1 MRSHDVSFAR
11 RGVRGALKRSLCAL
25 ALSALGACSHQDAKK
40 PTAGD
45 DGEGDA
51 GTSAPFEAL
60 GPEVYGAKIKT
71 LMTGRGLNDD
81 ELDSLNDDP
90 AALEALVQTWMED
103 PAWRERLLGFF
114 QQAFQQTQ
122 VSAADYDD
130 QFGLKLG
137 NFRPDV
143 RAHFERAAEESF
155 ARTVLSLLDEGAP
168 FNEVVRTRR
177 FMLNPPLMA
186 LLAYADAVQ
195 QDDAGNPIRRSWLLT
210 KYPTLTLVGDAPA
223 VPIEQTVD
231 PSSPNFFHVQFVPPA
246 QIKTG
251 CELPLNVKGFQ
262 ALVAMAGVLFGKNP
276 LVCGN
281 GEPLFSEDDWDAW
294 RMVTVRAPRAGEE
307 RATFWDLP
315 KLREAKE
322 LVIDMPR
329 VGFMT
334 TPAFFANWPTNDS
347 NQMRV
352 TMNQTLIVALGR
364 SFDDRDSTTPVS
376 ESTSDAAHVE
386 PGTVCYGCHVQLDP
400 MRDFFRQSFNSYYSV
415 QTEQK
420 KQGIPDVATF
430 HLGESTV
437 MGKGVGDLAD
447 ALAES
452 ELFAEAF
459 TQKLCRLA
467 NSASCSVDDPEFKRI
482 AQAFRDSDY
491 DFKLL
496 VRELFS
502 SPLVTFAA
510 ATASASSEDG
520 VVIGIQR
527 RETLC
532 TSLSNRLGLKD
543 VCALHGTQGLRGAQL
558 SRAQVALNL
567 AGAVPGDG
575 YARGSEIP
583 LMPHDPNLFFVSGVE
598 NLCARLAT
606 QLVDGAQGSG
616 MWSSSDKEVAFDAFV
631 SSLMGIAT
639 VDARYDALRAL
650 LSDHFDAARAQGAK
664 ATDALRSTF
673 VLACTSPLTVSLG
686 L

>member
-1 MRSHDVSFAR
+1 M
-11 RGVRGALKRSLCAL
+11 CAL
-25 ALSALGACSHQDAKK
+25 ALSALAACSHQDAKR
-40 PTAGD
+40 PTAAD
-45 DGEGDA
+45 DPDADA
-51 GTSAPFEAL
+51 GSSVPFEAL
-60 GPEVYGAKIKT
+60 GADVYGTKIKT
-71 LMTGRGLNDD
+71 IMTGRGLSDD
-81 ELDSLNDDP
+81 ELKSLGEDP
-90 AALEALVQTWMED
+90 AALKELVQSWMDD
-103 PAWRERLLGFF
+103 PAWRARLLGFF

-130 QFGLKLG
+130 QFGLKFG
-137 NFRPDV
+137 NLRADV
-143 RAHFERAAEESF
+143 RARFERAAEESF
-155 ARTVLSLLDEGAP
+155 ARTVLALLDEGAP
-168 FNEVVRTRR
+168 FNEVARTRR
-177 FMLNPPLMA
+177 FMLNPPLLA

-210 KYPTLTLVGDAPA
+210 KYPNLTLVADAPA

-231 PSSPNFFHVQFVPPA
+231 PSSPNFFHVQYTAPA
-246 QIKTG
+246 KMG
-251 CELPLNVKGFQ
+251 CEAPLSVKGFQ
-262 ALVAMAGVLFGKNP
+262 ALVNMAGVLFGKNP

-281 GEPLFSEDDWDAW
+281 GESLFTEDDWDDW
-294 RMVTVRAPRAGEE
+294 RMVTVRAPKAGEE

-315 KLREAKE
+315 KLRAAKE

-386 PGTVCYGCHVQLDP
+386 PGTVCYGCHSQLDP
-400 MRDFFRQSFNSYYSV
+400 MRDFFRQSFNAYYSA

-430 HLGESTV
+430 HMGESTV

-467 NSASCSVDDPEFKRI
+467 NSASCADDDPEFKRI
-482 AQAFRDSDY
+482 AQTFRDSDY

-502 SPLVTFAA
+502 SPLVTFAE
-510 ATASASSEDG
+510 ATTSAEDG

-532 TSLSNRLGLKD
+532 TSLSNRLGLDD

-606 QLVDGAQGSG
+606 QLVDAPSG
-616 MWSSSDKEVAFDAFV
+616 GKWASSDKEAAFDAFV

-639 VDARYDALRAL
+639 VDGRYDQLRSV
-650 LSDHFDAARAQGAK
+650 LSEHFDAARAQGAK
-664 ATDALRSTF
+664 PTDALRSSF